1 MFGSCQQSP
10 TADYYVEKTHAA
22 FDFVR
27 GFENF
32 LKQSKSH
39 LIVECKRWYHL
50 PLLSRIDHEGFW
62 S

>member
-1 MFGSCQQSP
+1 MFGSYQQSQ
-10 TADYYVEKTHAA
+10 TADYYIEKTYAA
-22 FDFVR
+22 LDFVR
-27 GFENF
+27 AFGNI